1 MAGLAYS
8 KPLPTASLTT
18 RMSECYWGGD
28 LIVSHVESKRWSPSG
43 HGRYIIARSHSR
55 EVFTDCPQGDDNSPA
70 SFERILSNLSTK
82 ISKTS
87 SRLDNLR
94 QRSRRL
100 KVLWTLY
107 AGFAYL
113 LCTIILTLVV
123 GWRQWGPIEYTVVA
137 GGPLMYSNCEF
148 LMNSC
153 A

>member
-1 MAGLAYS
+1 MWSQNDGLLLAMEGIS
-8 KPLPTASLTT
+8 
-18 RMSECYWGGD
+18 
-28 LIVSHVESKRWSPSG
+28 SHVAT
-43 HGRYIIARSHSR
+43 GRSLA
-55 EVFTDCPQGDDNSPA
+55 DCPQGDDNSPA

-87 SRLDNLR
+87 SRLDSLR

-123 GWRQWGPIEYTVVA
+123 GWKQWGPIEYTAVA
-137 GGPLMYSNCEF
+137 GGPLMYITREL
-148 LMNSC
+148 LMNLC

>member
-1 MAGLAYS
+1 MEGMSPIPSIQVL
-8 KPLPTASLTT
+8 SLTV
-18 RMSECYWGGD
+18 SKGG
-28 LIVSHVESKRWSPSG
+28 
-43 HGRYIIARSHSR
+43 
-55 EVFTDCPQGDDNSPA
+55 DNSPA
-70 SFERILSNLSTK
+70 SFEKILLNLSTK

-87 SRLDNLR
+87 SKLDGLR

-123 GWRQWGPIEYTVVA
+123 GWRKWGPTEYTAVV
-137 GGPLMYSNCEF
+137 GGPIMYNTCWGF
-148 LMNSC
+148 IQIR